1 MDEKKTR
8 WMLPSSETCHLAVS
22 KGSVAVDQRLWTQET
37 STHTLT
43 RTQCLEADNPHKGP
57 NTSGAFLALLDNVLF
72 LNWFLIRLSAS
83 FFWGIRVEQ
92 LLGGHFSHLVTWISA
107 AEPWFSSAHLV
118 CLCCSPAWQV
128 RCHIQLNLLV
138 LRSNLLQVRNYICSC
153 NLYCKTNS
161 EFFWI
166 VKVANNKLFCNE
178 NPNVL
183 NSKQHVMWISG
194 LGHLNVINAL

>member
-83 FFWGIRVEQ
+83 FF
-92 LLGGHFSHLVTWISA
+92 
-107 AEPWFSSAHLV
+107 
-118 CLCCSPAWQV
+118 
-128 RCHIQLNLLV
+128 
-138 LRSNLLQVRNYICSC
+138 LRYKGRTAVGWTFQPLSNLDLGSRTMVLLCTFSLSLLLTC
-153 NLYCKTNS
+153 LAGKMPHSTES
-161 EFFWI
+161 VSVE
-166 VKVANNKLFCNE
+166 VKSSSSQELHLLMQF
-178 NPNVL
+178 VL
-183 NSKQHVMWISG
+183 
-194 LGHLNVINAL
+194 